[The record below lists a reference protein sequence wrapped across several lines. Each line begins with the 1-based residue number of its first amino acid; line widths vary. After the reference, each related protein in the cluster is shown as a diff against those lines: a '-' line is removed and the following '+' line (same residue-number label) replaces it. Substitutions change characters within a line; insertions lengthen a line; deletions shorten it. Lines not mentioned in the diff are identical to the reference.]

1 MMERQDRI
9 FSVGS
14 KLRGGWRDPQNFI
27 HIVGLF
33 LSMNPVALSCS
44 LINYILILNSYF
56 LNPIG
61 RVSLILHIE
70 TTLGTEITEL
80 MDLYCFECILAFR

>member
-27 HIVGLF
+27 NIVLF
-33 LSMNPVALSCS
+33 SMSSVALTCS
-44 LINYILILNSYF
+44 LINCILVLNSCF
-56 LNPIG
+56 LNLIG

-70 TTLGTEITEL
+70 TTLGTEVTEL

>member
-1 MMERQDRI
+1 MIERQNRI

-14 KLRGGWRDPQNFI
+14 KLRGGWRDPQNLINIFC
-27 HIVGLF
+27 LF
-33 LSMNPVALSCS
+33 LSISPVALTCS

-70 TTLGTEITEL
+70 TTLGTEITEF
-80 MDLYCFECILAFR
+80 MDLYCFECTLAFR